1 LKHSLFFL
9 LCVLSAACGRGADQ
23 TIHTAAQKSMEAPPA
38 TSPPPPQAPAPK
50 QSGRG
55 LAYEF
60 LFSNAEA
67 TFFVCTDG
75 PFALIDE
82 TWKPSG
88 KTGGKPWGADKS
100 RIIFDSANKT
110 LTVINLS
117 KNTFVRLDEKRMSE
131 TRDKLEN
138 GTPVSLG
145 NLGAQASSAM
155 GVLPPL
161 SAPLP
166 YESPKKKHPE
176 GCAVFARDLPQGLKE
191 ETCFAEFDDA
201 LPVSE
206 AFSPLVS
213 LASFVQGLDQR
224 VPELEIAAAVAT
236 AMEWDAGLPAA
247 QFKFGD
253 SPFEE
258 DNADMEAWDRTLIL
272 KERRPCTVSS
282 ADLDPPE
289 DATEAFTLL
298 PWSTPFLV
306 TALPK

>member
-1 LKHSLFFL
+1 MKHLLFFL
-9 LCVLSAACGRGADQ
+9 LCLLIAACGKSTGQ
-23 TIHTAAQKSMEAPPA
+23 KIHTAPQKSRQDEPAAPTQP
-38 TSPPPPQAPAPK
+38 TQPPEPK

-55 LAYEF
+55 LTYK
-60 LFSNAEA
+60 FSFKNAEA
-67 TFFVCTDG
+67 TLAVCADG

-82 TWKPSG
+82 TWKPANNAEVRR
-88 KTGGKPWGADKS
+88 WGADKS
-100 RIIFDSANKT
+100 RIVFDSANKT

-117 KNTFVRLDEKRMSE
+117 KNTFVKIGEKRMTE
-131 TRDKLEN
+131 TLNALES

-145 NLGAQASSAM
+145 NLGAQASTAM
-155 GVLPPL
+155 STLPVL

-166 YESPKKKHPE
+166 CGSPKKKHPE

-191 ETCFAEFDDA
+191 ETCFAQFDDD
-201 LPVSE
+201 LPISE

-213 LASFVQGLDQR
+213 LASFVRGLEQR
-224 VPELEIAAAVAT
+224 VRELEIVTAVAT
-236 AMEWDAGLPAA
+236 AVEWDSGLPAA

-289 DATEAFTLL
+289 DATEEFGLL